1 SEQQV
6 QRAEREQRQQNFK
19 APRGKKQK
27 PPAPSPA
34 QRAAQR
40 AAAEKA
46 ARDAE
51 ANRRKQEKLERRA
64 RYAQIKQRVAA
75 HQIERVQSDD
85 FYNCQDGA
93 QIRRIEVNPD
103 LRARL
108 VSGQLAIVR
117 CEGRYAFVPAAIG
130 EEIGTRVEKALLHL
144 NRPQAAPAEDDPYK
158 DHVVPDD
165 LMW

>member
-1 SEQQV
+1 MRSIFRPSRWLLVFALSLTACDGASRVTGSSTVASIEV
-6 QRAEREQRQQNFK
+6 T
-19 APRGKKQK
+19 
-27 PPAPSPA
+27 PADASA
-34 QRAAQR
+34 DALGTTTSFGVVL
-40 AAAEKA
+40 
-46 ARDAE
+46 RDGSG
-51 ANRRKQEKLERRA
+51 NPVD
-64 RYAQIKQRVAA
+64 VAA

-85 FYNCQDGA
+85 FYNFQDGA